1 MSKEQVVQRILS
13 DAEAEAQAIVQE
25 AENKAAKLLADA
37 SARVQQS
44 RKETEKEMLEKRKGI
59 LEKRAADARLDSAK
73 LLLREKRRVLDTVYD
88 EAHSRLLELS
98 KEDTLALAQRLLVAY
113 AEDGDEIVFAANFPY
128 QAEVAQFPIV
138 QEKNLKIADYTQEL
152 SGGFR
157 LIGEDAEK
165 DLTYGALLKA
175 DREENQAQLAK
186 ELFK

>member
-1 MSKEQVVQRILS
+1 MSKEHVVQRILC

-25 AENKAAKLLADA
+25 AEGKAEKLLADA
-37 SARVQQS
+37 SARVKEV
-44 RKETEKEMLEKRKGI
+44 RKEMEKEVLEKRNGI

-73 LLLREKRRVLDTVYD
+73 ILLREKRRVLDTVYD

-98 KEDTLALAQRLLVAY
+98 KEDALALAKRLLEAY
-113 AEDGDEIVFAANFPY
+113 ADEGDEIVFATNFPY

-138 QEKNLKIADYTQEL
+138 QEKNLKIADTTQEL

-157 LIGEDAEK
+157 LIGEDSEK